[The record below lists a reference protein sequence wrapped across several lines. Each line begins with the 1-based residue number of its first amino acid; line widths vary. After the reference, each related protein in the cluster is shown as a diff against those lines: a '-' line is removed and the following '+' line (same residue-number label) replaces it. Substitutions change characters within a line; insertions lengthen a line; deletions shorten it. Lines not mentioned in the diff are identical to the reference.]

1 MARGAHLRVDA
12 SPGIVPGVPGKIH
25 ECDRGIEASL
35 EQFED
40 RSDGGPLPA
49 TNRWRSQGNAPSFD
63 IRTHLYRMTGVDLI
77 SDLLDAARIDAGSL
91 SVAPEPVDPAVLVDR
106 ARNTFLSG
114 GGRSNLSIDL
124 PQDLPQV
131 RADRRRIVQVLGNL
145 LSNAARHS
153 PESSTIRVSAGQQ
166 GVHVAFSVA
175 DDGVGV
181 APERLP
187 YLFRKFSRPEV
198 EEPGSVRA
206 GLGLAICKGIVE
218 AHGGRIWAESDGLGL
233 GARFIFTLPAVEDA
247 LPLLPQARG
256 RARQQGRERVRV
268 LAVDDDS
275 QALRYVRDALTEAGY
290 EVVVTGEP
298 EEALRLME
306 QERPHLA
313 LLDLVLPDIDG
324 IELMQRILGI
334 ASVPVIFLSG
344 YGRDQVIAR
353 VLEMGADDYIVK
365 PFSPTELAAR
375 IQAALRK
382 RAAPERVEPSEPYVR
397 GDLSIDYARRQV
409 TVAGSPVQLTA
420 TEYNLLAELSVHA
433 GRVLS
438 YEHLMQRVWGRA
450 DSRGSR
456 VIRTHLMRLRR
467 KLGGGGR

>member
-1 MARGAHLRVDA
+1 M
-12 SPGIVPGVPGKIH
+12 
-25 ECDRGIEASL
+25 
-35 EQFED
+35 
-40 RSDGGPLPA
+40 
-49 TNRWRSQGNAPSFD
+49 
-63 IRTHLYRMTGVDLI
+63 
-77 SDLLDAARIDAGSL
+77 
-91 SVAPEPVDPAVLVDR
+91 
-106 ARNTFLSG
+106 
-114 GGRSNLSIDL
+114 
-124 PQDLPQV
+124 
-131 RADRRRIVQVLGNL
+131 
-145 LSNAARHS
+145 
-153 PESSTIRVSAGQQ
+153 
-166 GVHVAFSVA
+166 
-175 DDGVGV
+175 
-181 APERLP
+181 
-187 YLFRKFSRPEV
+187 
-198 EEPGSVRA
+198 RA
-206 GLGLAICKGIVE
+206 GLGLAICKGVVE

-233 GARFIFTLPAVEDA
+233 GARFIFTLPAVEDGV
-247 LPLLPQARG
+247 PLLPQSRG
-256 RARQQGRERVRV
+256 RAGQHGRERVRV
-268 LAVDDDS
+268 LAVDDDP
-275 QALRYVRDALTEAGY
+275 QALRYVRDALSEAGY

-324 IELMQRILGI
+324 IELMQRILDI

-353 VLEMGADDYIVK
+353 ALEMGADDYIVK
-365 PFSPTELAAR
+365 PFSPTELSAR

-467 KLGGGGR
+467 KLGEEADDPKYIFAEPRVGYRMVGADEPDG